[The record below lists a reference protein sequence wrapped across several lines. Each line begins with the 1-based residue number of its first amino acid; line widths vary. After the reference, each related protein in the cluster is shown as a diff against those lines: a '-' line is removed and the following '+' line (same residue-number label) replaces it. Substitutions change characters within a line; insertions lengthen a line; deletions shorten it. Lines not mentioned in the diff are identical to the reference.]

1 MFTGSFADTMIVVE
15 AEAEFPAGKDI
26 FIAFTSLMSAYV
38 RYALLKERGFHL
50 AAALHCVPEL
60 KAAVLHRLH
69 RERGAGG
76 HAAHGQK
83 RRACQRE
90 HDQVHR
96 EYSSRTWSDS
106 RLRVQGRRGW
116 VRMCLH
122 LHVNTLACVCLFHT
136 YFSSRPG
143 AGAY

>member
-1 MFTGSFADTMIVVE
+1 MFPGSFADTAIVV
-15 AEAEFPAGKDI
+15 EAEFPAGKGI

-38 RYALLKERGFHL
+38 RCALLRERGFHL
-50 AAALHCVPEL
+50 AAALRCVPEL

-96 EYSSRTWSDS
+96 HQE
-106 RLRVQGRRGW
+106 
-116 VRMCLH
+116 
-122 LHVNTLACVCLFHT
+122 
-136 YFSSRPG
+136 
-143 AGAY
+143 

>member
-1 MFTGSFADTMIVVE
+1 MFPGSFADTAIVVE

-38 RYALLKERGFHL
+38 RCALLRERGFHL

-60 KAAVLHRLH
+60 KAAVLHWLH

-106 RLRVQGRRGW
+106 RLRVQGMRG
-116 VRMCLH
+116 RMCMCLH
-122 LHVNTLACVCLFHT
+122 LHVNTLACV
-136 YFSSRPG
+136 
-143 AGAY
+143 

>member
-1 MFTGSFADTMIVVE
+1 MFPGSFADTAIVV
-15 AEAEFPAGKDI
+15 EAEFPAGKGI

-38 RYALLKERGFHL
+38 RCALLRERGFHL
-50 AAALHCVPEL
+50 AAALRCVPEL
-60 KAAVLHRLH
+60 KAAVLHRLY

-96 EYSSRTWSDS
+96 EYSSRTWSD
-106 RLRVQGRRGW
+106 
-116 VRMCLH
+116 
-122 LHVNTLACVCLFHT
+122 
-136 YFSSRPG
+136 
-143 AGAY
+143 